1 MIGDTLLGRAVEYGR
16 GYNPQLLTP
25 IARATTR
32 AELGLGTDLP
42 FHGVDV
48 WNAYELTWLDTRG
61 KPEVGL
67 LELRV
72 PADSPM
78 LIESKSLK
86 LYLMGYA
93 MERIADTAT
102 LTRRLAIDLAAA
114 AGAAVGLRLTRLA
127 EHRDERL
134 VEPAGTLVDTLPI
147 DCDDYGP
154 PNPSHLTADGERVT
168 ETLVSHL
175 LMSNCPVTG
184 QPDYATL
191 AVSYRGPR
199 IDPSGLL
206 RYVVS
211 FRRHCGFHEACVE
224 RIFVDVM
231 RRCAPA
237 ELTVS
242 ARYTRR
248 GGIDI
253 NPWRSNVPGAADN
266 PRGVRQ

>member
-1 MIGDTLLGRAVEYGR
+1 MVDGTLLGREVAYGG
-16 GYNPQLLTP
+16 GYDPGLLTSIP
-25 IARATTR
+25 RAAGR
-32 AELGLGTDLP
+32 AELGLGATLP
-42 FHGVDV
+42 FHGVDI
-48 WNAYELTWLDTRG
+48 WNAYELTWLDPRG

-78 LIESKSLK
+78 LVESKSLK

-93 MERIADTAT
+93 MERIADAAALART
-102 LTRRLAIDLAAA
+102 LAVDLSAA
-114 AGAAVGLRLTRLA
+114 AGATVGVRITRPA

-134 VEPAGTLVDTLPI
+134 GEPAGTLVDALPV

-154 PNPSHLTADGERVT
+154 PNPSHLAAGGETVA
-168 ETLVSHL
+168 ETLVSQA
-175 LMSNCPVTG
+175 LMSNCPVTS

-199 IDPSGLL
+199 IDPAGLL

-211 FRRHCGFHEACVE
+211 FRRHSGFHEACVE
-224 RIFVDVM
+224 RIFVDLM
-231 RRCAPA
+231 RRCAPT

-253 NPWRSNVPGAADN
+253 NPWRSTSPGAADN
-266 PRGVRQ
+266 LRGVRQ